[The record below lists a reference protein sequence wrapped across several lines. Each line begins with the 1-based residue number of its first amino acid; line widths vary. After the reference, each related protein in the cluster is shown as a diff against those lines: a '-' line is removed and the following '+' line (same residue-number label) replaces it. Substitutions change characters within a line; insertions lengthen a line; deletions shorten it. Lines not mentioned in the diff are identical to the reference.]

1 MFVTAVREHR
11 YALLLGGD
19 HGPANLY
26 LFWGRHI
33 LKMNPALWLGG
44 IAGARTMIAGVAAV
58 QIEIGQPRRHDRL
71 LVRRGFRSHLSNDV
85 GHRHRVPHD
94 ATVVGEP
101 WTAVAQFAEDA

>member
-1 MFVTAVREHR
+1 VRSENTVTRCSLVVTMVP
-11 YALLLGGD
+11 LICG
-19 HGPANLY
+19 

-33 LKMNPALWLGG
+33 LKMNPALWLVG
-44 IAGARTMIAGVAAV
+44 IAGVRTMIAGVAAV
-58 QIEIGQPRRHDRL
+58 QIEIGQSRCHDRL
-71 LVRRGFRSHLSNDV
+71 LVRRGFRSQLSNDV